1 VRACLTL
8 AGESTIP
15 FKEPASLIDLTT
27 AVAERKSLAEA
38 TLPDQFEESST
49 MAVKAIP
56 EGYSSLTPYLV
67 MKNAGAAIDFY
78 KSVFGATE
86 RMRMPAP
93 EGKIGHA
100 ELQIGDSVLMMAD
113 EHPQMGFVGPETIG
127 GTPVS
132 LMLYV
137 EDVDGVWSKA
147 IAAGSKELRPVQNQ
161 FYGDRT
167 GTLQDPFGHVWTIG
181 THVEDVSP
189 EEMERRAAE
198 MGKQS

>member
-1 VRACLTL
+1 
-8 AGESTIP
+8 
-15 FKEPASLIDLTT
+15 
-27 AVAERKSLAEA
+27 
-38 TLPDQFEESST
+38 

-137 EDVDGVWSKA
+137 ADVDAVWSKA
-147 IAAGSKELRPVQNQ
+147 IAAGAKELRPVQNQ

-167 GTLQDPFGHVWTIG
+167 GTLQDPFGHVWTVG

-198 MGKQS
+198 MGKES